1 MYHAALVLTFLLF
14 ALPRGT
20 RKVWLVLALV
30 SACEL
35 SARLIYDHNDP
46 GLYIMRSTATL
57 LGGLALC
64 RTGTWLGRWQVRV
77 YAATVA
83 AYVALAF
90 DVVMGRHVLIYNYF
104 EGVIY
109 GLVACQLAGILPAIR
124 NFIIS
129 SSATNPFGLG
139 DLRGSKG
146 Q

>member
-1 MYHAALVLTFLLF
+1 MYHAALVFTFLLF
-14 ALPRGT
+14 ALPRET
-20 RKVWLVLALV
+20 RKVWLVLAIV

-35 SARLIYDHNDP
+35 SARLIYGHNDH
-46 GLYIMRSTATL
+46 GLYIMRSTAAL

-64 RTGTWLGRWQVRV
+64 RTGTRLGRWQVKV
-77 YAATVA
+77 YAVTVA

-109 GLVACQLAGILPAIR
+109 GLVACQLAGILPSIR

-129 SSATNPFGLG
+129 LGATNPFGLG
-139 DLRGSKG
+139 NLRRGKG